1 MVEMDHMKN
10 LSFMLTLLAM
20 ILYGCKDAPVETAV
34 AIPSGPRVSR
44 LTTSYLRILNQD
56 PLLDTVVVDGTVY
69 SIASKDSMAFQYDS
83 QDRLINFDRTQFSGG
98 SGGSYTN
105 GPLKNVYAYSN
116 GQFQE
121 VEGGTGSRFSYKLDN
136 TQRRVLS
143 RTKKRNLYTE
153 LDTLRQYSPEGI
165 LTSVQTANYRQVFTI
180 ENGNVTRI
188 EQYSNRTNKLDQTT
202 ELTYDLA
209 HAAPPAQFTF
219 LGETSR
225 NALVSKKVQ
234 DYTAP
239 GGAVTYT
246 YSYRNLYDAQGRM
259 IRQIEYHQDSA
270 INQGKPYFWTATD
283 YYY

>member
-1 MVEMDHMKN
+1 MK
-10 LSFMLTLLAM
+10 SLL
-20 ILYGCKDAPVETAV
+20 ISLLLLGIVVCGCKDASVEPSV
-34 AIPSGPRVSR
+34 VIPSVPRVSSF
-44 LTTSYLRILNQD
+44 TTSYLRILDQD
-56 PLLDTVVVDGTVY
+56 PLLDTVVVEGTVY

-83 QDRLINFDRTQFSGG
+83 QDRLVKFDRTQFSGG
-98 SGGSYTN
+98 PGGSYTN
-105 GPLKNVYAYSN
+105 GPLKNLYEYSN

-121 VEGGTGSRFSYKLDN
+121 VEGGTGSRFSFRLDN

-165 LTSVQTANYRQVFTI
+165 LTSVQTANYHQVFII

-188 EQYSNRTNKLDQTT
+188 EQYNNRTNKLDQTT
-202 ELTYDLA
+202 ELIYDLT

-234 DYTAP
+234 DYTSP
-239 GGAVTYT
+239 GGAITYT
-246 YSYRNLYDAQGRM
+246 YSYRNVYDSKGIM
-259 IRQIEYHQDSA
+259 IRQVEYRQDSA

>member
-1 MVEMDHMKN
+1 
-10 LSFMLTLLAM
+10 
-20 ILYGCKDAPVETAV
+20 
-34 AIPSGPRVSR
+34 
-44 LTTSYLRILNQD
+44 LRILDQD
-56 PLLDTVVVDGTVY
+56 PLLDTVVVEGTVY

-83 QDRLINFDRTQFSGG
+83 QDRLVKFDRTQFSGG
-98 SGGSYTN
+98 PGGSYTN
-105 GPLKNVYAYSN
+105 GPLKNLYEYSN

-121 VEGGTGSRFSYKLDN
+121 VEGGTGSRFSFRLDN

-165 LTSVQTANYRQVFTI
+165 LTSVQTANYHQVFII

-188 EQYSNRTNKLDQTT
+188 EQYNNRTNKLDQTT
-202 ELTYDLA
+202 ELIYDLT

-234 DYTAP
+234 DYTSP
-239 GGAVTYT
+239 GGAITYT
-246 YSYRNLYDAQGRM
+246 YSYRNVYDSKGIM
-259 IRQIEYHQDSA
+259 IRQVEYRQDSA